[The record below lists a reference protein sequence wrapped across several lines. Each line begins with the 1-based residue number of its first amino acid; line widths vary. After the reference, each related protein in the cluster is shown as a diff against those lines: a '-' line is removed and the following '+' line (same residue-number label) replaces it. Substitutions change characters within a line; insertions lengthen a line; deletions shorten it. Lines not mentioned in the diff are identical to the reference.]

1 LGQWDEHKGE
11 NQKLKVT
18 VNLRDALWRIRDP
31 IEVRLL
37 RADAVCINQHDNEER
52 GFRVR
57 QMPLIYA
64 NAARVLVWLDLLNSK
79 FDDFEDLFNF
89 DFETSATSPAD
100 KAGRAS
106 RILQEHVARL
116 ESSAVEGE
124 DLYPDTS
131 IIANAFSQLFDSPWF
146 TRLWVVQ
153 GVGMAKAVLTLVGDA
168 TIDFVDLIRFIL
180 RLERRTLLMDQLGLC
195 IAGKS
200 NAFTTFPARSRELRG
215 EVDDDWDFLE
225 LLEVTRAQQ
234 ASDPRDYIFALLSHP
249 CAMIDGVPIV
259 EPDYSKSAQE
269 LYFEVSIKIMR
280 QTRSLRLLSAIHHGD
295 DTGLGSETM
304 SWIPTWSRD
313 LYVLS
318 LGVYRERY
326 YDVLYD
332 ASAGIPAVFETILP
346 QKALRLEGFVFD
358 VVDEFVRTD
367 DRKLRD
373 GTAVQI
379 GVDELISAGLRF
391 QSLTTFPQSD
401 NLAALGQTLTAG
413 FRNQKPEQFA
423 ADFAAFRLHLIRE
436 APPERESIINELAP
450 EGIAKLEEEAKGGN
464 VDEIY
469 CAASRFCMGRKL
481 FSTRQGM
488 LGLGPSILREGGLCC
503 VLIGAPVPFVLRS
516 FGEKY
521 KLVGEAYVRG
531 VMKGEAMVDWPS
543 GGKHK
548 RGVFVLL

>member
-1 LGQWDEHKGE
+1 
-11 NQKLKVT
+11 LKVT

-423 ADFAAFRLHLIRE
+423 VDFAAFRLHLIRG

-450 EGIAKLEEEAKGGN
+450 EGIANLEEEGKGGE

-469 CAASRFCMGRKL
+469 WAASRFCMGRKL
-481 FSTRQGM
+481 FSTREGM
-488 LGLGPSILREGGLCC
+488 LGLGPSILREGDLCC
-503 VLIGAPVPFVLRS
+503 VLIGAPVPFVLRP
-516 FGEKY
+516 FGAQH
-521 KLVGEAYVRG
+521 KLVGEAYVHS

-548 RGVFVLL
+548 REAFVLL